1 MAKKKS
7 KKEVVEEPKIVGNTV
22 SEPTIY
28 GIDLVSEAANTIN
41 AIVGNSVDGE
51 KQAEEEV
58 IPASP
63 EQPDPSEDSVEHEEE
78 TPSGATLEVVETE
91 TVIEVEEDPRY
102 ALLKQSLIDLL
113 TAAPTFEKGKENP
126 WLWLEWR
133 NQIANLVQ

>member
-63 EQPDPSEDSVEHEEE
+63 EQPDASEDSVEPEEE
-78 TPSGATLEVVETE
+78 TLKEPTE
-91 TVIEVEEDPRY
+91 TVAEKEDPRY
-102 ALLKQSLIDLL
+102 TVLKDTLQNLMSS
-113 TAAPTFEKGKENP
+113 APSFGEVQRNP
-126 WLWLEWR
+126 WLYLEWR
-133 NQIANLVQ
+133 NQLANLVQ